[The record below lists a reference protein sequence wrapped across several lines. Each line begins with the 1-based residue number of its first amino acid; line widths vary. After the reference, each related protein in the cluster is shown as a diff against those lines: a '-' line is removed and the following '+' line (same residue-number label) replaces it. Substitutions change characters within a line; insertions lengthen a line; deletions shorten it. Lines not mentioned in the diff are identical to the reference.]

1 MRNFRITRCNYQATA
16 ELVISFVGLIAL
28 FLGLSQIALIGHR
41 NVVNGQVARQRAEET
56 LRGVGATLRTPVQGW
71 NVGDDGLN
79 YTADDNAV
87 KMGGGTAEFENSL
100 DKPVRLQDLEAY
112 AAQGQGT
119 AISPMASCNSTAT
132 VADLKEGEAKDSVK
146 LDPAMRYFLTGATQ
160 VSLTDKAYMPGIMLR
175 DLGTPSAQPEP

>member
-1 MRNFRITRCNYQATA
+1 MRNLGTTRCKYQATA

-28 FLGLSQIALIGHR
+28 FLGLSQVALIGHR
-41 NVVNGQVARQRAEET
+41 NVVNGQVSRQRAEES
-56 LRGVGATLRTPVQGW
+56 LRGVGATLRTPIQGW

-146 LDPAMRYFLTGATQ
+146 LDPAMHYFLTGATQ
-160 VSLTDKAYMPGIMLR
+160 VSLNDKAYMPGIMLR
-175 DLGTPSAQPEP
+175 DLGTPSSQPEP